1 MKTKT
6 TLMRTVAV
14 FAMFILFNCNKNPKT
29 SEDLLSA
36 SNVDSASTKQDPL
49 ADVPMPAKLDS
60 AMRQSFD
67 KETYQELKKLSKKN
81 VKSFFITK
89 ENYLKM
95 IDDLPVG
102 ADRVS
107 FSFVQ
112 FNSAKF
118 PGKYKELS

>member
-1 MKTKT
+1 
-6 TLMRTVAV
+6 
-14 FAMFILFNCNKNPKT
+14 
-29 SEDLLSA
+29 
-36 SNVDSASTKQDPL
+36 
-49 ADVPMPAKLDS
+49 MPAKLDS

-118 PGKYKELS
+118 PGKYKELSNLMVCSICCILILTKTEKILPKKLCNTFCKRRGRSV